1 MPAAEPPLSE
11 LPPPILQPGAGQ
23 AGKAGDPLLQAT
35 GVLLFLFI
43 PVVLYLFVRH
53 PEPIAASLAAGVA
66 LMAGHRFLA
75 RPYMGWALP
84 RKCLWCNRVLHRSPM
99 RSAGALDPS
108 AGALDPSGGALD
120 PSAGALDPSSAT
132 LDLLIGGRPTA
143 VRCCAAHLAPARR
156 FFRFLSL
163 ARLPLRLGIFVPL
176 LLLLGAL
183 LAAAIGWRGGPAG
196 GPDGAADL
204 PGARFLPAVTA
215 LFQLLVGLTVSA
227 AAWGSL
233 LLRREDGGGAGGDGA
248 GAGSDGAAA
257 PLPVPFPAHNFFLLG
272 VRLLLWIFRLV
283 GAWWIWRG
291 AIFFLRAS
299 A

>member
-11 LPPPILQPGAGQ
+11 LQPPVRRPSAHSTGAAGGAG
-23 AGKAGDPLLQAT
+23 DLLLQAT

-66 LMAGHRFLA
+66 LMVGHRFLA

-84 RKCLWCNRVLHRSPM
+84 RKCLWCNRVLDRS
-99 RSAGALDPS
+99 LID
-108 AGALDPSGGALD
+108 SGGALD
-120 PSAGALDPSSAT
+120 PARGALDPSSAS
-132 LDLLIGGRPTA
+132 LELLIGGRSTA
-143 VRCCAAHLAPARR
+143 ARCCGAHLAPARR

-183 LAAAIGWRGGPAG
+183 LAAAIGARGGPAG
-196 GPDGAADL
+196 GPDGAAAL
-204 PGARFLPAVTA
+204 PGARFLPAATA

-233 LLRREDGGGAGGDGA
+233 LLRREGRAGAGGDAA

-272 VRLLLWIFRLV
+272 VRVLLWIFRLV

-291 AIFFLRAS
+291 AIFFLRA
-299 A
+299 AA